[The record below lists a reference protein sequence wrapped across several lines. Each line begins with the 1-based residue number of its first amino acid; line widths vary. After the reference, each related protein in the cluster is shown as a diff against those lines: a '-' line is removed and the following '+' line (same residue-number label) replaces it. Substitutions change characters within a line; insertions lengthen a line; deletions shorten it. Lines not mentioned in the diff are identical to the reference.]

1 MLKLIKDKS
10 TQVKVTGRRTRRL
23 REESSGKRDAGRNA
37 PSYFSPCCFVQGQV
51 SFPVRCGGRNAAS
64 FKGKLAFSILSNEIQ
79 IDQGSV
85 EDSEWDRGVL
95 CVTGAP
101 LVRGWER
108 SHTSRTLPHSEFG
121 HCYSTVVDV
130 GIFY

>member
-1 MLKLIKDKS
+1 M
-10 TQVKVTGRRTRRL
+10 
-23 REESSGKRDAGRNA
+23 
-37 PSYFSPCCFVQGQV
+37 
-51 SFPVRCGGRNAAS
+51 GGFNAAS
-64 FKGKLAFSILSNEIQ
+64 FEGELALSILSNEIQ

-85 EDSEWDRGVL
+85 GDLEWDRGVP
-95 CVTGAP
+95 CVMGAP